1 MKVGSGGEGE
11 RGKKILFAEN
21 EEEAKM
27 LRERKVQE
35 AKFGATGRSREAR
48 EFEGRMER
56 MNELKKKEREVTLQV
71 QLMGKGSRQK
81 VRRREEDSDDEAFP
95 VYKWKPQR
103 HK

>member
-1 MKVGSGGEGE
+1 VLK
-11 RGKKILFAEN
+11 
-21 EEEAKM
+21 
-27 LRERKVQE
+27 ERKVQE

-48 EFEGRMER
+48 EFEGRMDR

-81 VRRREEDSDDEAFP
+81 VRRRDEDNDDEAVL

-103 HK
+103 QK